1 MYICAVVILSTRYDN
16 KLLEHLKTGFE
27 RTIKWN
33 KYKWKMSKQ
42 NKTNKINY
50 SFDLTFIRVN
60 TLFVSTF

>member
-16 KLLEHLKTGFE
+16 KLLEHLKTGFK

-42 NKTNKINY
+42 NKTNNINY
-50 SFDLTFIRVN
+50 SIDLTFIRVN

>member
-1 MYICAVVILSTRYDN
+1 MYLCAVVILSTRYDN
-16 KLLEHLKTGFE
+16 KLLEHLKTGFK

-42 NKTNKINY
+42 NKTNNINY
-50 SFDLTFIRVN
+50 SIDLTFIRVN